1 MCVFLYW
8 IAMIWNLINI
18 LLLTRNG
25 LDLENLLETL
35 TVNVQQLTGLVR
47 FIAMVIYF

>member
-8 IAMIWNLINI
+8 IAMIWNLLNI